1 MGAYVDFSGLLWIMT
16 NTAYENRW
24 LIVFIVVMLAVVEV
38 LDMTIVSVA
47 LQDMKGALAAA
58 PDQITWTITVYG
70 VSAAIVMPMT
80 GLLSARFGRKNLL
93 IVSAYGF
100 TASSFLCG
108 LSSSLVQIVI
118 FRGLQGLFG
127 ALLPSLAQATIVH
140 TFNKKELPKAMA
152 IYGVGMM
159 VGPIL
164 GPVLGGWITDHM
176 GWRFIF
182 YVNVPIGIIG
192 ALLAAK
198 FLPATPAGER
208 KIDYSGLILLALSV
222 GSLQFVLD
230 KGNEMNWFASNTILF
245 ATALSLVSFIGFFYK
260 GCVDSEHVVNFKL
273 FRDKNFGLGCLIM
286 FLYCIVFL
294 GTLSW
299 LPLILEL
306 FYNFPSATAGLAL
319 MPRGMAC
326 LVTIILS
333 ARLVRKIDSRYL
345 IVISVLIYSYG
356 TYLMSGFNLQ
366 QGPEVLLLPN
376 LIQGA
381 AIGLFFVPLNGL
393 AYQSL
398 DKKYFNEASGLFNF
412 FRSLGSSVGV
422 AVFTTIM
429 SQQVQVSWHDMV
441 QQVNPFNPAYQ
452 HWAHTMHAVMPGPVA
467 TAVLGEN
474 IINSQAYIIAFTD
487 GNYLFAFLMLLL
499 IPLIMWMQP
508 RIAKAD
514 DEIIME

>member
-1 MGAYVDFSGLLWIMT
+1 MT
-16 NTAYENRW
+16 ENVQDNRW

-80 GLLSARFGRKNLL
+80 GLLAARFGRKKLL
-93 IVSAYGF
+93 IMSAYGF

-108 LSSSLVQIVI
+108 LSTSLFQIVI

-152 IYGVGMM
+152 IFGVGMM

-164 GPVLGGWITDHM
+164 GPVLGGIITEHM

-198 FLPATPAGER
+198 YLPATPGGER

-222 GSLQFVLD
+222 GALQFVLD
-230 KGNEMNWFASNTILF
+230 KGNEMNWFSSNAILLAS
-245 ATALSLVSFIGFFYK
+245 ALSLVSFIAFFYK
-260 GCVDSEHVVNFKL
+260 GCVDPHHVVNFKL
-273 FRDKNFGLGCLIM
+273 FKDKNFGLGCVVM
-286 FLYCIVFL
+286 FFYCVIFL

-299 LPLILEL
+299 LPLMLEL
-306 FYNFPSATAGLAL
+306 FYNFPTEAAGLAL
-319 MPRGMAC
+319 MPRGVAC
-326 LVTIILS
+326 LFAIVLS
-333 ARLVRKIDSRYL
+333 ARLVRMVDSRLL
-345 IVISVLIYSYG
+345 IVGSVFLYAYG
-356 TYLMSGFNLQ
+356 TYLMSGYNLL
-366 QGPEVLLLPN
+366 QGQYALLWPN
-376 LIQGA
+376 LMQGA
-381 AIGLFFVPLNGL
+381 AVGLFFVPLNGL

-412 FRSLGSSVGV
+412 FRSMGGSVGV
-422 AVFTTIM
+422 AIFTTIM
-429 SQQVQVSWHDMV
+429 ATQTQVSWNDMI
-441 QQVNPFNPAYQ
+441 QHVNPFNPSYV
-452 HWAHTMHAVMPGPVA
+452 HWAHAMHSAMPAPIA
-467 TAVLGEN
+467 TDVLGEN
-474 IINSQAYIIAFTD
+474 IINSQSYMIAFID
-487 GNYLFAFLMLLL
+487 GNYLFSFLMLFL
-499 IPLIMWMQP
+499 IPLIMWMTP
-508 RIAKAD
+508 RVAKEG
-514 DEIIME
+514 DELMME

>member
-1 MGAYVDFSGLLWIMT
+1 MT
-16 NTAYENRW
+16 DTAHDHRW

-108 LSSSLVQIVI
+108 LSTSLIQIVI

-140 TFNKKELPKAMA
+140 TFDKKELPKAMA
-152 IYGVGMM
+152 IFGVGMM

-164 GPVLGGWITDHM
+164 GPVLGGLITEHL

-182 YVNVPIGIIG
+182 YVNLPIGIMG

-198 FLPATPAGER
+198 FLPATPGGER
-208 KIDYSGLILLALSV
+208 QIDYTGLILLILSV
-222 GSLQFVLD
+222 GGLQFVLD
-230 KGNEMNWFASNTILF
+230 KGNEMNWFASNAILF
-245 ATALSLVSFIGFFYK
+245 ASGVSVCSFIAFFYK
-260 GCVDSEHVVNFKL
+260 GCADPNHVVNFKL
-273 FRDKNFGLGCLIM
+273 FKDKNFGLGCLIM
-286 FLYCIVFL
+286 FFYCVMFL

-299 LPLILEL
+299 LPLMLEL
-306 FYNFPSATAGLAL
+306 FYHFPTETAGLAL
-319 MPRGMAC
+319 MPRGVAC
-326 LVTIILS
+326 LFTIVLS
-333 ARLVRKIDSRYL
+333 ARLVKVIDSRYL
-345 IVISVLIYSYG
+345 IIASVFLYAYG
-356 TYLMSGFNLQ
+356 TYMMSSFNLQ
-366 QGPEVLLLPN
+366 QGADVLLMPN

-381 AIGLFFVPLNGL
+381 AVGLFFVPLNGL

-412 FRSLGSSVGV
+412 CRSMGSSVGV
-422 AVFTTIM
+422 AVFTAIM
-429 SQQVQVSWHDMV
+429 SRQTQVSWNDMI
-441 QQVNPFNPAYQ
+441 QHINPFNPAYV
-452 HWAHTMHAVMPGPVA
+452 HWANTMHSVMPGPIA

-474 IINSQAYIIAFTD
+474 IINSQAYMVAFVD
-487 GNYLFAFLMLLL
+487 GNYLFCFLILLL
-499 IPLIMWMQP
+499 IPLIMWMSP
-508 RIAKAD
+508 RVATG
-514 DEIIME
+514 DELMME

>member
-1 MGAYVDFSGLLWIMT
+1 MT
-16 NTAYENRW
+16 ETSQDNRW

-47 LQDMKGALAAA
+47 LQDMKGALSAA

-80 GLLSARFGRKNLL
+80 GLLSARFGRKKLL
-93 IVSAYGF
+93 ILSAYGF

-108 LSSSLVQIVI
+108 LSTSLAQIVL

-152 IYGVGMM
+152 IFGVGMM

-164 GPVLGGWITDHM
+164 GPVLGGMITQHL

-198 FLPATPAGER
+198 FLPATPGGDR

-230 KGNEMNWFASNTILF
+230 KGNEMNWFASNAILF
-245 ATALSLVSFIGFFYK
+245 ASALSVVSFIAFIYK
-260 GCVDSEHVVNFKL
+260 GCVDPNHVVNFKL
-273 FRDKNFGLGCLIM
+273 FKDKNFGVGCLVM
-286 FLYCIVFL
+286 FFYCVIFL

-299 LPLILEL
+299 LPLMLEL
-306 FYNFPSATAGLAL
+306 FYNFPTETAGLAL
-319 MPRGMAC
+319 MPRGIAC
-326 LVTIILS
+326 LFAIILS
-333 ARLVRKIDSRYL
+333 ARLVRIVDSRFL
-345 IVISVLIYSYG
+345 IVGSVLLYAYG
-356 TYLMSGFNLQ
+356 TYLMSGYNLL
-366 QGPEVLLLPN
+366 QGQNALLWPN
-376 LIQGA
+376 VMQGA
-381 AIGLFFVPLNGL
+381 AVGLFFVPLNGL

-398 DKKYFNEASGLFNF
+398 DKQYFNEASGLVNF
-412 FRSLGSSVGV
+412 FRSMGGSVGV

-429 SQQVQVSWHDMV
+429 SIQTQVSWNDMIQHV
-441 QQVNPFNPAYQ
+441 SPFNPAYV
-452 HWAHTMHAVMPGPVA
+452 HWAQLTHHVIPGPVA
-467 TAVLGEN
+467 TAFLGES
-474 IINSQAYIIAFTD
+474 IINSQAYMIAFID

-499 IPLIMWMQP
+499 IPFIMWMTP
-508 RIAKAD
+508 RIAKG